1 MSCAFFLCA
10 VRNFNQRLEHD
21 KKKLRCTFPEAPE
34 LMRKVSARNMQHH
47 LGRQTGSPS
56 FVLTGLVKACR
67 GVTKQ
72 DVLAQ
77 YSFRDEVAVWS
88 HFWRGANNLFTVTV
102 EDAFMFQYPMPVF
115 TRVDAGGQGQAQES
129 FKVGVCLRF
138 KDSGLGIGFQCP
150 FVKDML
156 FHSLAEE
163 IS

>member
-34 LMRKVSARNMQHH
+34 LMRKVSARNLQHH

-67 GVTKQ
+67 GITKQ

-88 HFWRGANNLFTVTV
+88 HFWRGANNLS
-102 EDAFMFQYPMPVF
+102 QSPWKMPSCSSTLCQSSHVWMQ
-115 TRVDAGGQGQAQES
+115 V
-129 FKVGVCLRF
+129 
-138 KDSGLGIGFQCP
+138 
-150 FVKDML
+150 VKARPRKAL
-156 FHSLAEE
+156 K
-163 IS
+163 